1 MWMLRPTRVWRR
13 AAPTQ
18 GGISSSM
25 IEAVPLRCIEA
36 LERRRDATMHAAM
49 HDHTVKMLDTLEAST
64 VESASTD
71 APGDEDACE
80 DELSSA
86 SEDSSHDDATSSFA
100 ATKGFWEDL
109 GSGSDPDEQD
119 YLRSLCGVC
128 SMSATT
134 ENYQVKHTS
143 VADDMR
149 TPLPQHTSAAST
161 IAAPSSQQ
169 GVPCVRSGGRPAPW

>member
-109 GSGSDPDEQD
+109 GSGSDPDDPDERD
-119 YLRSLCGVC
+119 YLAFPTICGRPLRNTPPQHRRSQRHLAFVRGVC
-128 SMSATT
+128 LHQSEPTRRCNIS
-134 ENYQVKHTS
+134 
-143 VADDMR
+143 
-149 TPLPQHTSAAST
+149 L
-161 IAAPSSQQ
+161 
-169 GVPCVRSGGRPAPW
+169 

>member
-119 YLRSLCGVC
+119 YLALPTTCGRHFRNTPRQHRPSQRHHHNRGYLAFVRGVGLHHGEPTRRCNMSL
-128 SMSATT
+128 
-134 ENYQVKHTS
+134 
-143 VADDMR
+143 
-149 TPLPQHTSAAST
+149 
-161 IAAPSSQQ
+161 
-169 GVPCVRSGGRPAPW
+169 